1 MAKYNTIRDF
11 IAALEGLSNDKYKR
25 AFVNNGSRYGLGL
38 SIENE
43 SKLPCLLVNVDGGT
57 KSTSLSNFSEYFE
70 KELELDSTDSKTIDD
85 IIEETNVDVV
95 FDYLYRKAVDYMW
108 DVATMYASFLET
120 CVVTFTET
128 EVPIAAV
135 HYNDL
140 LSNFEVFV
148 NKKGVLRMASKDSLF
163 TGNYELTMIDTV
175 AFVLTHELLHILNQH
190 LSRSNTEL
198 TGINGML
205 INIIGDQFINSSIIN
220 VFNRGSKKV
229 MNNDLNTKPMSAGIL
244 SKIVY
249 PFTPKSSFTLESLYN
264 KFLSDVL
271 KIDKKVSMSGSL
283 PKEVRLD
290 VRTTSEFIMEF
301 MKNNSSVFI
310 KRINDFLDE
319 VSEEVKPPESSN
331 GDEPQQGSQ
340 GSSGNQGNQGQ
351 QGSSGNQG
359 QSGSGGQQGSQSNSG
374 QSGSDDNNQ
383 QGNKQGSGGSQGS
396 QNKDSS
402 DGDNNSD
409 SQSSSSGSNQSGEE
423 GKQGKRNPVAD
434 RNGSGQSGNDKNNQ
448 GKEKGNSDKKGNKDN
463 TGGQNGS
470 GEEGQG
476 KQNSDNKKIKSGQT
490 GDMNDSLTSKEALDK
505 LRKSLEDA
513 KKALN
518 QSKQGNAESSE
529 NSDKKT
535 MNDENSRDVMD
546 KVNSAFSSALNG
558 LVPKTENIKNWKVKL
573 RKIVRNA
580 MGIAEAFDQNAPSAR
595 LEGEFG
601 RDVDVKKVK
610 RILMCMDVSPSMSV
624 QLFKQVLNEIETFTK
639 SIGITHA
646 EIKAIYWGSE
656 AKVKKFRQLKG
667 LTQQL
672 AAGANE
678 QNSTVF
684 DSLFSELSKEK
695 KFDLCVICTD
705 GEIWTNESGI
715 EQKIK
720 AFFNRHKSRTIWVLT
735 KNGNTKEFISK
746 VDPTCKNRVIQA
758 K

>member
-11 IAALEGLSNDKYKR
+11 VAALEGLNNDKYKR
-25 AFVNNGSRYGLGL
+25 AFVNNGNRYGLGL

-70 KELELDSTDSKTIDD
+70 KELELDSSDSKTIDD

-148 NKKGVLRMASKDSLF
+148 NKKGVLGMASKDSLF

-283 PKEVRLD
+283 PKEVRFD

-340 GSSGNQGNQGQ
+340 GSGGNQGNK
-351 QGSSGNQG
+351 
-359 QSGSGGQQGSQSNSG
+359 GQQGSQGSG
-374 QSGSDDNNQ
+374 GNQGNKGNQGSDDNKQ
-383 QGNKQGSGGSQGS
+383 QGSGGSQNS

-409 SQSSSSGSNQSGEE
+409 NQSSSSGSNQSGEK
-423 GKQGKRNPVAD
+423 GNQGKRNPVAD
-434 RNGSGQSGNDKNNQ
+434 RNSSNGQSGNDKNKQSKEGNQ
-448 GKEKGNSDKKGNKDN
+448 GNSDKKGDKDS
-463 TGGQNGS
+463 TGESNGS
-470 GEEGQG
+470 GEEGQD
-476 KQNSDNKKIKSGQT
+476 KQSKDNNKIKSGQT

-529 NSDKKT
+529 NSDKQVT
-535 MNDENSRDVMD
+535 NDETSRDVMD

-646 EIKAIYWGSE
+646 EIKAIYWGSK

-672 AAGANE
+672 AAGADE
-678 QNSTVF
+678 QRSTVF